1 MARRGVFKIVN
12 KQTGTVYV
20 GSSNTD
26 MDRLIDS
33 YWAKLYSGSHHNR
46 ALQSDFDYY
55 GSSNFEY
62 IIVND
67 NCYSENEVRSVRER
81 EIYLNR
87 YNTYNKHDVN
97 NKIKN
102 ININNRVFMD
112 QLDIEVDLDKLIVEL
127 NDYDASYE
135 PEQFPGMNF
144 KDNHGITYL
153 LFGSGKITITGVKSL
168 DNFEEHVN
176 EFKELIFEKSNK

>member
-1 MARRGVFKIVN
+1 MMNLVNIVATVEMEKFFDLEELLDKLPDCERANVWVKARIPPYN
-12 KQTGTVYV
+12 KYT
-20 GSSNTD
+20 
-26 MDRLIDS
+26 
-33 YWAKLYSGSHHNR
+33 A
-46 ALQSDFDYY
+46 FY
-55 GSSNFEY
+55 GSGKFL
-62 IIVND
+62 ITGVK
-67 NCYSENEVRSVRER
+67 SEKELNEVAQNVVSY
-81 EIYLNR
+81 I
-87 YNTYNKHDVN
+87 NKYDVN

-112 QLDIEVDLDKLIVEL
+112 QLDFEVDLDKLIVEL

-168 DNFEEHVN
+168 DNFEDYVN

>member
-1 MARRGVFKIVN
+1 MNLVNIVATVEMEKFFDLEELLDKLPDCEKANVWVKARIPPYN
-12 KQTGTVYV
+12 KYT
-20 GSSNTD
+20 
-26 MDRLIDS
+26 
-33 YWAKLYSGSHHNR
+33 A
-46 ALQSDFDYY
+46 FY
-55 GSSNFEY
+55 GSGKFLITGVKSEKELNDVASNVVSY
-62 IIVND
+62 I
-67 NCYSENEVRSVRER
+67 
-81 EIYLNR
+81 
-87 YNTYNKHDVN
+87 NKYGVN

-102 ININNRVFMD
+102 ININNRVYMD

>member
-1 MARRGVFKIVN
+1 MNDVASNVVSYIN
-12 KQTGTVYV
+12 K
-20 GSSNTD
+20 
-26 MDRLIDS
+26 
-33 YWAKLYSGSHHNR
+33 
-46 ALQSDFDYY
+46 Y
-55 GSSNFEY
+55 G
-62 IIVND
+62 
-67 NCYSENEVRSVRER
+67 
-81 EIYLNR
+81 
-87 YNTYNKHDVN
+87 VN

-102 ININNRVFMD
+102 ININNRVYMD